1 MISARDARA
10 SRASWWGRW
19 PATGHVLW
27 RIARPEAPSPLRA
40 LAQAVTVE
48 TREVPAGGGA
58 LRVVVYRPARPCAT
72 LVLNG
77 GFVPEST
84 DDPRLQNFASA
95 LAETGFLVLTPDY
108 PAVRELAFTPTT
120 IDQIRDVIRAV
131 RAERDLGGDG
141 PLAMIGLSY
150 MATLSL
156 KAALRPEIES
166 PPDYLGVFGGYEDFT
181 DLMHDVFREEYHFGE
196 TGVPVDPYGR
206 FLVVRSLVDYFDPPP
221 DERARIR
228 ELALWCG
235 QKCAPR
241 DIDEAA
247 ARLSPRGQKAFE
259 ALRAFDP
266 ARSPDLWR
274 AMLHDHRA
282 VSEAL
287 SVREPPERLRSRLFI
302 LHSAYDHVLP
312 YTHSVRLH
320 ARFPSSDLVLTTLF
334 THVNPRLN
342 PLTALSHARELWKL
356 LRVFHRLMAVR
367 E

>member
-1 MISARDARA
+1 MTHARRRA
-10 SRASWWGRW
+10 TCAGRWTRW

-48 TREVPAGGGA
+48 TRELPVGGKA

-131 RAERDLGGDG
+131 RARPELGGDG

-156 KAALRPEIES
+156 KAALRPELES
-166 PPDYLGVFGGYEDFT
+166 PPEYLGVFGGYEDFR
-181 DLMHDVFREEYHFGE
+181 DLMRDVFREEYRFGE

-206 FLVVRSLVDYFDPPP
+206 FLVVRSMVDYFDPPP
-221 DERARIR
+221 DERERIR
-228 ELALWCG
+228 ELALWYG
-235 QKCAPR
+235 QRREPE
-241 DIDEAA
+241 IVEEAA
-247 ARLSPRGQKAFE
+247 ARLSPRGRKAFE
-259 ALRAFDP
+259 ALQAFDP

-274 AMLHDHRA
+274 TMLHDHRDA
-282 VSEAL
+282 SEAL
-287 SVREPPERLRSRLFI
+287 SVWEPPERLRSRLFL

-342 PLTALSHARELWKL
+342 PFTVLSHARELWKL
-356 LRVFHRLMAVR
+356 LRVFHCLMAVR

>member
-1 MISARDARA
+1 MISARDAGAARA
-10 SRASWWGRW
+10 SRWGRW

-48 TREVPAGGGA
+48 TREVPAGGEA

-84 DDPRLQNFASA
+84 DDPRLKNFASA
-95 LAETGFLVLTPDY
+95 LAETGFLVITPDY
-108 PAVRELAFTPTT
+108 PAVRELAFTTTT

-166 PPDYLGVFGGYEDFT
+166 PPDYLGVFGGYEDFR
-181 DLMHDVFREEYHFGE
+181 DLMHDVFREEYRFGK

-206 FLVVRSLVDYFDPPP
+206 FLVVRSMVDYFDPPP

-235 QKCAPR
+235 QRSRARDRRGGGGAPLAPGPEGVRGAAGVRPRTVARPLARDAPR
-241 DIDEAA
+241 PPGVVRGALGAGA
-247 ARLSPRGQKAFE
+247 ARAASQS
-259 ALRAFDP
+259 ALY
-266 ARSPDLWR
+266 
-274 AMLHDHRA
+274 
-282 VSEAL
+282 
-287 SVREPPERLRSRLFI
+287 PPQRLRSRL
-302 LHSAYDHVLP
+302 AV
-312 YTHSVRLH
+312 H
-320 ARFPSSDLVLTTLF
+320 AQRAA
-334 THVNPRLN
+334 PR
-342 PLTALSHARELWKL
+342 ALS
-356 LRVFHRLMAVR
+356 RLGFRADDAVHPR
-367 E
+367 QPASESADRALPRAGAVESCCVCFIA

>member
-1 MISARDARA
+1 
-10 SRASWWGRW
+10 
-19 PATGHVLW
+19 
-27 RIARPEAPSPLRA
+27 
-40 LAQAVTVE
+40 
-48 TREVPAGGGA
+48 
-58 LRVVVYRPARPCAT
+58 
-72 LVLNG
+72 
-77 GFVPEST
+77 
-84 DDPRLQNFASA
+84 
-95 LAETGFLVLTPDY
+95 
-108 PAVRELAFTPTT
+108 
-120 IDQIRDVIRAV
+120 
-131 RAERDLGGDG
+131 
-141 PLAMIGLSY
+141 MIGLSY

-166 PPDYLGVFGGYEDFT
+166 PPDYVGVFGGYEDFR
-181 DLMHDVFREEYHFGE
+181 DLMHDVFREEYRFGK
-196 TGVPVDPYGR
+196 TGMPVDPYGR
-206 FLVVRSLVDYFDPPP
+206 FLVVRSMVDYFDPPP
-221 DERARIR
+221 DERERIR

-235 QKCAPR
+235 QRREPE
-241 DIDEAA
+241 IVEEAA
-247 ARLSPRGQKAFE
+247 EHLSPRGRKAFE

-274 AMLHDHRA
+274 AMLHDHRD

-342 PLTALSHARELWKL
+342 PLTVLSHARELWKL
-356 LRVFHRLMAVR
+356 LRVFYRLMAVR